1 MYSYNMAPK
10 TTRANASPGTTV
22 GDEVVHTDGRRARG
36 ERTRLAVLEA
46 LLRLVEDGELRPTAQ
61 AVAAKAGVALRTVYH
76 HFEDVEALRRMALDL
91 QLRRH
96 SELLVT
102 VDPKSELDERI
113 HVVARQCRKLF
124 EAVTPIRRAAMFDE
138 QSSPEMAEGLR
149 RARLVRRNFVT
160 SAFAGELAKR
170 SGEGRTLHDAIDAA
184 TSWESWYYTRSSLD
198 RSAVAAEKILALT
211 LHDLLTGRSAPAR
224 R

>member
-1 MYSYNMAPK
+1 MAVK
-10 TTRANASPGTTV
+10 GTQAVVRTTRGAV
-22 GDEVVHTDGRRARG
+22 GETVHTDGRRARG

-46 LLRLVEDGELRPTAQ
+46 LLHLVEQGELRPTAQ
-61 AVAAKAGVALRTVYH
+61 AVAEEAGVALRTVYH

-96 SELLVT
+96 SELLAP
-102 VDPKSELDERI
+102 VDQKADLDDRI
-113 HVVARQCRKLF
+113 RVVARQCRKLF

-160 SAFAGELAKR
+160 GAFGAELAKR
-170 SGEGRTLHDAIDAA
+170 SAEGRTLHDAIDAA

-198 RSAVAAEKILALT
+198 RSAGAAEKILALT
-211 LHDLLTGRSAPAR
+211 LHDLLTGRPTSGR
-224 R
+224 